1 MKMMFFS
8 ASLLLFILHSSQAQ
22 PTKFHY
28 ALNDGDIFQYW
39 VDFGGPPGTR
49 TVKIVGDTLMPNG
62 KSYKIMK
69 SDFRG
74 LSSTGFIR
82 VADQDSVL
90 GLVPTMG
97 GESTEILLYR
107 LNLEIGL
114 TWPPP
119 FEDFAY
125 YEITAIR
132 DTTLWDNTLKYA
144 VVASYSSI
152 DSTLFWTQ
160 DFLWADTLGVIVDY
174 DEGGS
179 EELTGAVINGKTYG
193 TITSVEPDLLQS
205 LYPLHIGDYWEY
217 NTTGIIPTVYKE
229 VVGDTTMANGQTY
242 FVVVWDDDF
251 AHEYADTLFERVTDD
266 FNVVQYFSNNKGAG
280 EQEIYKLGAKQGESW
295 TSSDSLT
302 SSTVTLDTIETTSL
316 FTQER
321 LYYLYSFPFLEFDGL
336 AEDLG
341 LFNSGSTLGDGGTIR
356 LRGAIIDGNIY
367 GDVSSVQDDETRQP
381 DTFALLQ
388 NYPNPFNPTTTI
400 KIELNNTIPQRTVL
414 AVYNILG
421 QPITTLLDGLLT
433 QGTHE
438 FYWNG
443 RNDSGQPVPSGIYF
457 CRLTQEARAFSR
469 QMLLVK

>member
-1 MKMMFFS
+1 
-8 ASLLLFILHSSQAQ
+8 
-22 PTKFHY
+22 
-28 ALNDGDIFQYW
+28 
-39 VDFGGPPGTR
+39 
-49 TVKIVGDTLMPNG
+49 
-62 KSYKIMK
+62 
-69 SDFRG
+69 
-74 LSSTGFIR
+74 
-82 VADQDSVL
+82 
-90 GLVPTMG
+90 
-97 GESTEILLYR
+97 
-107 LNLEIGL
+107 
-114 TWPPP
+114 
-119 FEDFAY
+119 
-125 YEITAIR
+125 
-132 DTTLWDNTLKYA
+132 
-144 VVASYSSI
+144 
-152 DSTLFWTQ
+152 
-160 DFLWADTLGVIVDY
+160 VDY

-251 AHEYADTLFERVTDD
+251 AH
-266 FNVVQYFSNNKGAG
+266 G
-280 EQEIYKLGAKQGESW
+280 EQVIYKLGAKQGESW

-316 FTQER
+316 FNQER